1 LYFLHA
7 SVAFIVSFSIVAI
20 STPFIRRLALRWK
33 LGQKPNGRKVCA
45 HAIPHVGG
53 IGMAIGTLIS
63 IALAGLLFDKGE
75 SSTLGLLAR
84 MLLPVGLI
92 VALGIADDTK
102 SLRAG
107 QKLTIQVFS
116 AVLLVFSGIQWL
128 TGVRLLDQS
137 SLFALL
143 FTCFYLVGISSS
155 VNLIDGLDGLAAG
168 LSAISAGTFGV
179 LAMLLGAQ
187 PLLIVSLAV
196 AGACIG
202 FLIYNFPPG
211 RIYMGDTGS
220 MFLGLVLG
228 IIACYFTMMQ
238 PTINTFVG
246 VGLILVIPMVDSWL
260 AIARRLA
267 LHTPVFQADSLHMH
281 HVLLLLGLS
290 PRQTL
295 AILYFMQ
302 AVMAILGVLT
312 VKGLMLPMIL
322 GLVLVCVIYVSFIR
336 IMVASKERSE
346 TVSAKLASVSS
357 LEK

>member
-1 LYFLHA
+1 LFLLHA
-7 SVAFIVSFSIVAI
+7 TVAFTISFSIVAI
-20 STPFIRRLALRWK
+20 ATPFIRKYALRWR
-33 LGQKPNGRKVCA
+33 LGRKPNGRRGCSHK
-45 HAIPHVGG
+45 IPHVGG
-53 IGMAIGTLIS
+53 IPMAFGTLI
-63 IALAGLLFDKGE
+63 AVTLAGLLFGGG
-75 SSTLGLLAR
+75 TLGLLLR
-84 MLLPVGLI
+84 MLLPVILI

-107 QKLTIQVFS
+107 QKLTIQVFAS
-116 AVLLVFSGIQWL
+116 VVAVFAGIQL
-128 TGVRLLDQS
+128 VTGLRLLDQS

-179 LAMLLGAQ
+179 LAVFLGAQ
-187 PLLIVSLAV
+187 PLLVVSLAV
-196 AGACIG
+196 AGACVA

-228 IIACYFTMMQ
+228 IVACSFTMLQ

-246 VGLILVIPMVDSWL
+246 VGFILMIPMIDSWL

-281 HVLLLLGLS
+281 HVLLLLGCS

-312 VKGLMLPMIL
+312 VKGMVLPMIL
-322 GLVLVCVIYVSFIR
+322 GFALVGLAYGSFIR

-346 TVSAKLASVSS
+346 TSSAKLASIPS

>member
-1 LYFLHA
+1 MFLLQA
-7 SVAFIVSFSIVAI
+7 SVAFIVAFSIVAI
-20 STPFIRRLALRWK
+20 STPFIRRLALRWR
-33 LGQKPNGRKVCA
+33 LGHKPNGRKVCSNT
-45 HAIPHVGG
+45 IPHVGG
-53 IGMAIGTLIS
+53 IGMAIGTLVA
-63 IALAGLLFDKGE
+63 IALTGVLFDGG
-75 SSTLGLLAR
+75 TLSLLGR
-84 MLLPVGLI
+84 MLLPVILI
-92 VALGIADDTK
+92 VTLGIADDTK

-107 QKLTIQVFS
+107 QKLTIQVFA
-116 AVLLVFSGIQWL
+116 AVIVVFAGIQL
-128 TGVRLLDQS
+128 VTGLRLLDQS

-155 VNLIDGLDGLAAG
+155 VNLIDGLDGLAGG
-168 LSAISAGTFGV
+168 LSAISAGTFCV
-179 LAMLLGAQ
+179 LAALLGAQ
-187 PLLIVSLAV
+187 PLLVVSLAV
-196 AGACIG
+196 AGACVA

-228 IIACYFTMMQ
+228 IIACSFTMLQ

-246 VGLILVIPMVDSWL
+246 VGFILMIPMVDSWL

-281 HVLLLLGLS
+281 HVLLLLGCS

-312 VKGLMLPMIL
+312 TKGLVLPMIL
-322 GLVLVCVIYVSFIR
+322 GFALVGLIYVSFIR

-346 TVSAKLASVSS
+346 TVSAKLASIPS